1 MSTEKELIPY
11 SPEWYQQRKEGM
23 RNENIERL
31 KNDLSC
37 YNLNEIIEILDH
49 TWAEESLVE
58 CFSLYII
65 QKTKLIQEHVLGLLN
80 NKKWHDRVTGEKA
93 IIDSLLECMN
103 FDCNKADLIKQIK
116 KGKISITVMNEIAD
130 EIDKNFYIPEN

>member
-58 CFSLYII
+58 CPKSII
-65 QKTKLIQEHVLGLLN
+65 
-80 NKKWHDRVTGEKA
+80 
-93 IIDSLLECMN
+93 
-103 FDCNKADLIKQIK
+103 
-116 KGKISITVMNEIAD
+116 
-130 EIDKNFYIPEN
+130 